1 VARNQKKE
9 IKRVLIANRGE
20 IAVRVIRACRELGI
34 ESVAIYSDADH
45 WALHA
50 RLADYAYRIGSPP
63 ASESYLQA
71 NKIIQIAREAGCDAI
86 HPGYGFLS
94 QNPEFAESVEKAGL
108 VFIGPEPDS
117 TRLMGNKLAARSTA
131 KRQGVPTIPGVNE
144 PVSDWKAANAAAT
157 AIGFPVL
164 LKAAAGGGG
173 KGIRLVNNSA
183 ELKESFERVVSEV
196 EKSFG
201 DRAVFVEKFISKA
214 KHIEIQVIGDNQG
227 NVVHLYERECSVQRR
242 YQKLIE
248 ESPAPILTDAR
259 REEIGKSAVTVAKAC
274 HYRSAGTIE
283 FIYDVEEERY
293 YFLEMNTRI
302 QVEHP
307 VTEMTTG
314 IDLVREQ
321 LLVASGHPLSF
332 TQEQVRPR
340 GAAIECRLYAE
351 DATKNFAP
359 SPGKIGELIL
369 PAGPGIR
376 VDSGISPGDVVTL
389 HYDPMLMKL
398 IAWGA
403 DRTQAIERMKN
414 ALRELVLAGVSTSID
429 FHLQALDDPRFVN
442 GSYTTDFVK
451 ELKDRELSPEVLED
465 LAVAVVLVHE
475 DEHSRIRE
483 TMLSSESGQEERWRW
498 QG

>member
-1 VARNQKKE
+1 MARNREKE

-34 ESVAIYSDADH
+34 ESVAVFSDVDR

-50 RLADYAYRIGSPP
+50 SLADYAYRIGP
-63 ASESYLQA
+63 APAAESYLQA
-71 NKIIQIAREAGCDAI
+71 NKIIQIAKEAGCDAV

-94 QNPEFAESVEKAGL
+94 QNPEFADSVEKAGL

-117 TRLMGNKLAARSTA
+117 TRLMGNKLAARSMA
-131 KRQGVPTIPGVNE
+131 REQGVPTIPGVYK

-173 KGIRLVNNSA
+173 KGIRLVDNPA

-201 DRAVFVEKFISKA
+201 DRAVFVEKFIAKA

-227 NVVHLYERECSVQRR
+227 DVVHLYERECSVQRR

-248 ESPAPILTDAR
+248 ESPAPILTNAL
-259 REEIGKSAVTVAKAC
+259 REEIGKSAVSVAKAC
-274 HYRSAGTIE
+274 HYRSAGTVE
-283 FIYDVEEERY
+283 FIYDLEEGQY

-321 LLVASGHPLSF
+321 LLIAAGNPLSF
-332 TQEQVRPR
+332 TQKQVRPR

-351 DATKNFAP
+351 DASNNFAP
-359 SPGKIGELIL
+359 STGKIEELIL
-369 PAGPGIR
+369 PTGPGIR

-389 HYDPMLMKL
+389 YYDPMLMKL
-398 IAWGA
+398 IAWGG

-414 ALRELVLAGVSTSID
+414 ALRELVLVGVSTSID
-429 FHLQALDDPRFVN
+429 FHLQALDDPRFVD
-442 GSYTTDFVK
+442 GSYTTDFIK
-451 ELKDRELSPEVLED
+451 ELKDSELSQEELED
-465 LAVAVVLVHE
+465 LAVATVLVHE
-475 DEHSRIRE
+475 DKHSRIRE
-483 TMLSSESGQEERWRW
+483 TIQNSESSQEERWRW